1 MIYCDI
7 VFWCKYCTS
16 IVIYHNIRSDRLRY
30 IVIYHSTLWF
40 KLRHMDVQTCGEMRG
55 KPRHME
61 YDIWTY
67 RVYIYLHI
75 IHILQIYI
83 YIHNYITIFW
93 FQLYPHVNILIFE
106 LHREA
111 WPPEAKMGW
120 DHIEAKSS
128 LVAMVVAICSEWPL
142 NQIHNGR

>member
-1 MIYCDI
+1 MSKNVEKWEENHDIWSMIYGHI
-7 VFWCKYCTS
+7 VY
-16 IVIYHNIRSDRLRY
+16 
-30 IVIYHSTLWF
+30 
-40 KLRHMDVQTCGEMRG
+40 
-55 KPRHME
+55 
-61 YDIWTY
+61 
-67 RVYIYLHI
+67 
-75 IHILQIYI
+75 IYI
-83 YIHNYITIFW
+83 YIYISYIYYKYIYIYIYIYIYNYITIFW

-128 LVAMVVAICSEWPL
+128 LVAMVVAICGEWPL